1 MKKKLIAAA
10 GILLLGAAGLLWPSW
25 GQPDSSRTIRLS
37 GNIELTEINVAFKT
51 SGKLVELAAD
61 EGDAVHRGM
70 VVARLDR
77 GQLER
82 HREKE
87 QASVAAASSELVQ
100 AQTAVEYIR
109 ETTESDVALR
119 QAELRQSEAQLQELL
134 AGSRPQE
141 IEQAAAA
148 VSDARTQFAQ
158 ASRDWDRA
166 QTLYKND
173 DISTAQRDQALARYE
188 TTQAILKQAE
198 EKQAIVKEG
207 PRQEQIAA
215 ARAQVDRASA
225 ALRLSSAN
233 WIELK
238 RQEQETGTKRAEI
251 EKVKAQLAAIDSQL
265 DDTVAASPIDGLVLS
280 KAADIGEVLSSGTT
294 ILTIGDLD
302 RPWVR
307 GYIGEPDLGRVKV
320 GTEVHITTD
329 SFPGK
334 IYTGR
339 ITFIASKAEFT
350 PKQIQ
355 TPEER
360 AKLVYR
366 IKIEVENPRHE
377 LKLNMPVDAVILLN
391 ER

>member
-1 MKKKLIAAA
+1 MKKNLIAAA
-10 GILLLGAAGLLWPSW
+10 GILLLCAAGLLWSSW
-25 GQPDSSRTIRLS
+25 GQPDSRQTIRLS

-51 SGKLVELAAD
+51 SGKLMELAAD
-61 EGDAVHRGM
+61 EVDSVHRGM

-77 GQLER
+77 EQLER
-82 HREKE
+82 HRDKE
-87 QASVAAASSELVQ
+87 QAGLSAASSELVQ
-100 AQTAVEYIR
+100 AQTAVQYTR

-119 QAELRQSEAQLQELL
+119 QAELRQSQAQLEELL

-141 IEQAAAA
+141 VEQAAAA

-158 ASRDWDRA
+158 AGRDWDRA
-166 QTLYKND
+166 QTLYEND

-188 TTQAILKQAE
+188 STQAILKQAE

-225 ALRLSSAN
+225 ALRLSSAS

-251 EKVKAQLAAIDSQL
+251 EKVKAQLAAINSQL

-294 ILTIGDLD
+294 VLTIGDLD

-320 GTEVHITTD
+320 GSQVQITTD

-334 IYTGR
+334 IYMGR

-377 LKLNMPVDAVILLN
+377 LKLNMPVDAVILLD